1 MAPMGE
7 LDGALQAGILKAT
20 AAKRRHRIS
29 RTFKRQLTHTA
40 RNAIGLGIQNPRQVL
55 VGMAAAARK
64 GPTKQLTMKERKAQG
79 KADVCPAA
87 KCEELQ
93 CWNYFL
99 DSRTEPLS
107 CCGAQPRSKDAK
119 FHQVPVPKNR
129 FKVPKKFLF
138 PDTHTLRTTPSYPLP
153 WTHLLSKAKQI

>member
-1 MAPMGE
+1 MQVGT
-7 LDGALQAGILKAT
+7 LKAT

-79 KADVCPAA
+79 KRDMCPAA

-99 DSRTEPLS
+99 DSRT
-107 CCGAQPRSKDAK
+107 
-119 FHQVPVPKNR
+119 
-129 FKVPKKFLF
+129 
-138 PDTHTLRTTPSYPLP
+138 
-153 WTHLLSKAKQI
+153 

>member
-1 MAPMGE
+1 MGE

-29 RTFKRQLTHTA
+29 RTFKRHLTHTA

-99 DSRTEPLS
+99 DSRT
-107 CCGAQPRSKDAK
+107 
-119 FHQVPVPKNR
+119 
-129 FKVPKKFLF
+129 
-138 PDTHTLRTTPSYPLP
+138 
-153 WTHLLSKAKQI
+153 

>member
-55 VGMAAAARK
+55 VGMTAVTRK

-79 KADVCPAA
+79 KREMCPAA

-119 FHQVPVPKNR
+119 FSDWHGRGWPRLRNLTHG
-129 FKVPKKFLF
+129 FLAQQ
-138 PDTHTLRTTPSYPLP
+138 TG
-153 WTHLLSKAKQI
+153 